1 MLIPTHR
8 RPTTPGEI
16 LVEQFLKPLGIS
28 QTALAERLGIP
39 IQRVNLIVN
48 GKRNITPETAW
59 LLAGA
64 LATTPEFWM
73 NMQTGYDLA
82 VSKPK
87 KLPAPFPAAKKAGAR
102 DAA

>member
-8 RPTTPGEI
+8 RPTSPGEI
-16 LVEQFLKPLGIS
+16 LLEQFLKPLGIS

-48 GKRNITPETAW
+48 GKRGITSETAW

-64 LATTPEFWM
+64 LSTTPEFWM

-87 KLPAPFPAAKKAGAR
+87 KLPAPFPGAKAAAR
-102 DAA
+102 QTA